1 MKSHN
6 EITDN
11 TKLVLISTGL
21 GHINRGFEI
30 STARW
35 FESLK
40 KHCTSQSPGD
50 GGLKLKPYTGGRYPD
65 ATPLW
70 SFPRASLWCKP
81 IKYIPFMSEQHR
93 WEFQYGVEQV
103 SFWSHLNF
111 HLIAWQPDAVWV
123 KDIPLAHLLIA
134 SRIMFNLK
142 FKIVLANGG
151 MLKPSTYKDFDLI
164 QQLQPR
170 AYAEALAAGIPP
182 HKMEV
187 LGNCMPQP
195 QELAHADRA
204 EMRRKL
210 DLAPDDRV
218 VVCVAAWNKYHKR
231 IDYLLQEIE
240 RLQDPKVKLV
250 LCGAPEVDAQELQQ
264 MGRDLLGDRVRW
276 LTVQPQQVSSIL
288 QAADVFVLPSLRES
302 FGNVLLE
309 AALCG
314 LPVLTHPHDG
324 ADYVIARDFWMTD
337 MSQPGN
343 LAAKLAWMKENPEI
357 VEAERLALQKDVMQR
372 FDEETLAIRFK
383 AMIERAVG
391 KSTPAS
397 RPKETTVL

>member
-1 MKSHN
+1 
-6 EITDN
+6 
-11 TKLVLISTGL
+11 
-21 GHINRGFEI
+21 
-30 STARW
+30 
-35 FESLK
+35 
-40 KHCTSQSPGD
+40 
-50 GGLKLKPYTGGRYPD
+50 
-65 ATPLW
+65 
-70 SFPRASLWCKP
+70 
-81 IKYIPFMSEQHR
+81 
-93 WEFQYGVEQV
+93 
-103 SFWSHLNF
+103 
-111 HLIAWQPDAVWV
+111 LIAWQPDAVWV

-134 SRIMFNLK
+134 SRIMFNIK

-151 MLKPSTYKDFDLI
+151 MLKHSTYKDFDLI